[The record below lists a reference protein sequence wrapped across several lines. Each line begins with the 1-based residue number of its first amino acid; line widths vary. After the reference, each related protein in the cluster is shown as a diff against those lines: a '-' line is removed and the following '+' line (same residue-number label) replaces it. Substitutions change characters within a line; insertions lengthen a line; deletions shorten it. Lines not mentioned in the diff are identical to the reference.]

1 MKVTVIGGGSTYT
14 PELINGFLARLES
27 FPLRELWLMDIDPQ
41 RLDIVGKFAQRMVEA
56 KGAPFKVILTTDRRA
71 AIRGASYVITQL
83 RVGMMD
89 ARRKDEYLG
98 QRHGLIGQ
106 ETTGVGGMA
115 KALRTIPVIL
125 DIAGTTLN
133 ADDRQRLAHP
143 LVGGMI
149 LFARNWADRRALVE
163 LTAEIKAIR
172 PDLLICVDHEG
183 GRVQRFRTDGFTH
196 LPAMRV
202 LGELWMKDAL
212 SATDAATAAGHVL
225 GAELRACGVD
235 FSFTPV
241 LDLDYGGSRVIG
253 DRAFHRDPRVVAL
266 LARSLMHGLLLA
278 GLANCGKHFPGH
290 GFVRADS
297 HTDIPV
303 DRRSLKAIL
312 ADDVAPY
319 GWLMPGLASVMP
331 AHVIYPRVD
340 ARPAGFSQ
348 RWLNDIL
355 RGQLG
360 FTGAIFSDDLS
371 MAGARLVDGREVS
384 HAEAAVVALNAGCD
398 LVLLCNQSVDSGAAV
413 DGLLDG
419 LENSLKMGNWHP
431 HPACEARRQALL
443 PMSAPLEWDD
453 LMTQPAYLAALDQLP

>member
-1 MKVTVIGGGSTYT
+1 M
-14 PELINGFLARLES
+14 ND
-27 FPLRELWLMDIDPQ
+27 FPSMH
-41 RLDIVGKFAQRMVEA
+41 
-56 KGAPFKVILTTDRRA
+56 
-71 AIRGASYVITQL
+71 S
-83 RVGMMD
+83 
-89 ARRKDEYLG
+89 
-98 QRHGLIGQ
+98 
-106 ETTGVGGMA
+106 
-115 KALRTIPVIL
+115 PVIL
-125 DIAGTTLN
+125 DVAGQQLTP
-133 ADDRQRLAHP
+133 ADRRRLAHP
-143 LVGGMI
+143 LVGGVI
-149 LFARNWADRRALVE
+149 HFARNWHNRAQLAA
-163 LTAEIKAIR
+163 LNAEIKAIR
-172 PDLLICVDHEG
+172 PDLLISVDHEG

-196 LPAMRV
+196 LPPMRN
-202 LGELWMKDAL
+202 LGELWMRDAPG
-212 SATDAATAAGHVL
+212 ATAAAAACGYVL

-235 FSFTPV
+235 LSFTPV
-241 LDLDYGGSRVIG
+241 LDLDWQEEGPGHPGGSRSKVIG

-278 GLANCGKHFPGH
+278 GMANCGKHFPGH